1 MGKNSLIKSTSKKKT
16 RSKKTEEEKK
26 TKVPQKA
33 IGTKKAAGKAGRTPK
48 AKAVRKPKAD
58 EKIKSAAKTKASPKK
73 TRTPK
78 KKPVTVK
85 ELLLKKFHPWK
96 PDKLYRAPTVERRSK
111 AYTAPPFISEQ
122 NEEEF
127 KRVREILFRK
137 YDFKD
142 FPEQA
147 PAKALR
153 IEETAAGTTDIT
165 EPAEGIP
172 SDEIDKEPMPGVSDR
187 YLPPDGVDEYDPME
201 KFMKYLAAAFV
212 ILIVILV
219 AASFSNKSKYY
230 IRTTDGAVE
239 ILQGKFAPM
248 GGELLI
254 SLPGAQAP
262 ERVKPVYSESEV
274 LPLVF
279 DYYIEK
285 ADALLEVSGMPDLN
299 EIKSYVK
306 KALSFAVTDSMR
318 NAAHA
323 RLNSIDLMIL
333 LYKADVAASKPATSD
348 LETALWYLETAAA
361 LDLDDAQEKLVKKK
375 IESVEA
381 LMAALEKEAEAAV
394 EAKPEEPPA
403 K

>member
-16 RSKKTEEEKK
+16 R
-26 TKVPQKA
+26 VPQKA

-58 EKIKSAAKTKASPKK
+58 EKTKSATKTKATPKK
-73 TRTPK
+73 T
-78 KKPVTVK
+78 PVTVK
-85 ELLLKKFHPWK
+85 ELLLKKFDSWK
-96 PDKLYRAPTVERRSK
+96 TDKLYRAPTVERRSE

-127 KRVREILFRK
+127 KRAREILFRK

-147 PAKALR
+147 PAKTLR
-153 IEETAAGTTDIT
+153 IEETAAGPTDIT
-165 EPAEGIP
+165 EPAEEIP
-172 SDEIDKEPMPGVSDR
+172 SDEIDKEPMPDISDR
-187 YLPPDGVDEYDPME
+187 YLPPDVVDEYDPME

-219 AASFSNKSKYY
+219 ASSFSNKSKYF

-248 GGELLI
+248 GEELLI

-262 ERVKPVYSESEV
+262 EHVKPVYSKSEV
-274 LPLVF
+274 PPLVF

-333 LYKADVAASKPATSD
+333 LYKADVAASKPAKSD
-348 LETALWYLETAAA
+348 LETALGYLETAAA